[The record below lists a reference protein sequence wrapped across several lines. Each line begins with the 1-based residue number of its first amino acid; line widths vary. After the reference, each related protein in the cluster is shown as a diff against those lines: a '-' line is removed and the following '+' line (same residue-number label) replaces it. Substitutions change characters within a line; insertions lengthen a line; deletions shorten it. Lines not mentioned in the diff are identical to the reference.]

1 MKLSKISIISVLFK
15 KKEELKKIVLMPQ
28 KENNNI
34 FDYAIVFGNKKNTK
48 RLEKVIELYN
58 KNLIKKIIIS
68 GGIGYLSLNIIKTEA
83 EFMKEYL
90 LNNRVKEED
99 IIIED
104 KSKDTKENVINTIK
118 ILNKDRNINNKK
130 ILLISSNYHIKRCYL
145 LFIKLSSNKNIF
157 ITSSNDK
164 ITKYKLQ
171 KEIILMKYYLKNYQI
186 DDFNISQ

>member
-1 MKLSKISIISVLFK
+1 MKLSEINIINILFK
-15 KKEELKKIVLMPQ
+15 KKEELKKIVLIPQ
-28 KENNNI
+28 KENNDI

-48 RLEKVIELYN
+48 RLDKVIELYN
-58 KNLIKKIIIS
+58 KDLIRKIIIS

-83 EFMKEYL
+83 KFMKEYL
-90 LNNRVKEED
+90 LNNSVKEED

-104 KSKDTKENVINTIK
+104 KSRDTKENVINTIK

-145 LFIKLSSNKNIF
+145 LFIKLSPNKNIF

-171 KEIILMKYYLKNYQI
+171 KEIILMKYYLKNNLI